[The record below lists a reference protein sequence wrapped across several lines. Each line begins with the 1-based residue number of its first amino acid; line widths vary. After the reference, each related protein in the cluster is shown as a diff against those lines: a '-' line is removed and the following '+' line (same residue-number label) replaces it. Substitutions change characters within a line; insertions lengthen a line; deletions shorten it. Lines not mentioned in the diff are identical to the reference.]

1 MTQQQIK
8 VLDRLRGLCSRR
20 EYCLS
25 DVLRKASD
33 ALEGDSAAAR
43 EVVDVLVA
51 ERYVD
56 DLRYAGAYARDK
68 ASIQGWGA
76 AKIKYMLSA
85 KRIDAS
91 VIAEALQEIDAER
104 ASVRL
109 MKLLESKG
117 RSLRDDPQ
125 CRMKLLRFGLGR
137 GYGYEEVSQAIR
149 ELGF

>member
-76 AKIKYMLSA
+76 AKIKYMLLT

-104 ASVRL
+104 ASARL